1 MRHSEGVPCLELRNV
16 VKKFPGIIAVNN
28 VSFQVEEGRI
38 FSLLGPSGCGKTTTM
53 RIIAGFESMDEGDV
67 LIDNK
72 VVNDTPAYKRN
83 CSMVFQT
90 LALFPHM
97 TVEENI
103 AYGLERRKVARNEIK
118 KRVSK
123 QIELMQLG
131 GLEKRRPDQLSGGQR
146 QRVALARSLVINPKI
161 LLLDEPLSSLDR
173 KLRKEMQ
180 VELKQIQR
188 EVGITFFYVTHDQK
202 EALSLSDKIAVM
214 DKGKLIQVG
223 TPDEIYEKPKTS
235 FVADFMGAINIFQGK
250 VINGDSTKVKLET
263 EDHLKIMALKNKN
276 LSDEEITGISVR
288 PELIYVVP
296 VNSRVQGDNVFKGRL
311 EEMIYQGDFIETKV
325 RLEQT
330 GKTITAHV
338 SSKTDRKVQLINGEE
353 VLVHWDIENSNILIG

>member
-1 MRHSEGVPCLELRNV
+1 MGNSEIKPSIELRNV
-16 VKKFPGIIAVNN
+16 VKRFPGITAVNN
-28 VSFQVEEGRI
+28 VSLQVEEGTI
-38 FSLLGPSGCGKTTTM
+38 FSLLGPSGCGKTTAM
-53 RIIAGFESMDEGDV
+53 RIIAGFEIMDEGDV

-72 VVNDTPAYKRN
+72 VVNDIPAYKRN

-103 AYGLERRKVARNEIK
+103 AYGLERRKVARSEIT
-118 KRVSK
+118 KRVNEK
-123 QIELMQLG
+123 IELMQLG
-131 GLEKRRPDQLSGGQR
+131 GLGKRRPDQLSGGQR
-146 QRVALARSLVINPKI
+146 QRVALARSLVVNPKI
-161 LLLDEPLSSLDR
+161 LLLDEPLSALDR

-214 DKGKLIQVG
+214 DRGELVQVG
-223 TPDEIYEKPKTS
+223 TAAEIYENPKTC
-235 FVADFMGAINIFQGK
+235 FIADFMGAINIFEGK
-250 VINGDSTKVKLET
+250 AVVSDSEKVMLET
-263 EDHLKIMALKNKN
+263 EDNLKIAAIKKMNIEDGDI
-276 LSDEEITGISVR
+276 SGISVR
-288 PELIYVVP
+288 PELINIFP
-296 VNSRVQGDNVFKGRL
+296 ANSGVKGDNIFKGKL
-311 EEMIYQGDFIETKV
+311 MEMIYQGEFIETRV

-338 SSKTDRKVQLINGEE
+338 SSKNDQGLGFTYGEE
-353 VLVHWDIENSNILIG
+353 ILVQWDPAGSNILIG